1 MPGRMKWCS
10 SASSAV
16 RLRRGSTTTTLPP
29 RARIARSRPRMS
41 GAVIRLPLEASGLAP
56 RISRW
61 SVRSTSGIGTL
72 SGPPNMWPAE
82 TCFGI
87 WSTVLAVKMFL
98 VPSALSRTRP

>member
-10 SASSAV
+10 DASLAV

-29 RARIARSRPRMS
+29 RSRIARRRPRMS
-41 GAVIRLPLEASGLAP
+41 GAVSSEPFETSGLAP

-61 SVRSTSGIGTL
+61 SVRSTSGTGTL
-72 SGPPNMWPAE
+72 SPAPNMSPAE

-87 WSTVLAVKMFL
+87 
-98 VPSALSRTRP
+98 